1 MGWKS
6 VPWSLL
12 HFQGHQVGSLV
23 VEKGLVLQSAP
34 HPLACPNCILM
45 SPRDNH
51 LYYGHPFQVLVLWR
65 ALGAQCLLSSV
76 PGIAQHL
83 YLKTLGHAEQKR
95 LEEKVDGCIWRRLS
109 HSGEG
114 GETEGLWEELS

>member
-1 MGWKS
+1 
-6 VPWSLL
+6 
-12 HFQGHQVGSLV
+12 
-23 VEKGLVLQSAP
+23 
-34 HPLACPNCILM
+34 M

-51 LYYGHPFQVLVLWR
+51 LYYGLPSQVFVLWR

-83 YLKTLGHAEQKR
+83 YLKALGQAEQKR
-95 LEEKVDGCIWRRLS
+95 LEEKVNGCIWRRLS